1 MFVEGD
7 HERYIEAKEAIEK
20 IIKEN
25 RKPND
30 PVIHIGEKSPFGPPN
45 LIVEIPDKF
54 VGLIIGKQG
63 DNLKSISSCTCTKIF
78 MPQKN
83 STTES
88 TGSRV
93 VEICG
98 DSMIDCREAE
108 AKIKDMIEEQQ
119 DKARSAYSK
128 NPYGTG
134 YAMYQRQQQKGSTGT
149 ATQ

>member
-1 MFVEGD
+1 MAKEPIKGANIRNVFVEGD

-30 PVIHIGEKSPFGPPN
+30 PVIHIGEKSPFGQPN
-45 LIVEIPDKF
+45 LSVEIPDKY

-63 DNLKSISSCTCTKIF
+63 DNLKSISSSTCTKIF

-83 STTES
+83 SGSDTT
-88 TGSRV
+88 GCRI

-98 DSMIDCREAE
+98 DSMMDCYEAE
-108 AKIKDMIEEQQ
+108 AKIKDMIEE
-119 DKARSAYSK
+119 
-128 NPYGTG
+128 
-134 YAMYQRQQQKGSTGT
+134 
-149 ATQ
+149 